1 MPNDFEERKR
11 LFAELKAD
19 ISKRQLSNT
28 ENFDKAVLAY
38 SVAGLGFSLGFLKD
52 FVKMSQAIR
61 GELLYVSWAL
71 FVVSVVLTMV
81 SFLISQMGLCRQ
93 LESGES
99 YYLEY
104 DDGALKKKNIFAAAT
119 DWINV
124 ISGLAFVAALV
135 CTIFFVGSNLD
146 RR

>member
-1 MPNDFEERKR
+1 MPDDFEERKK
-11 LFAELKAD
+11 LFAELKAE

-61 GELLYVSWAL
+61 GELLYLSWGL
-71 FVVSVVLTMV
+71 FVGSIVLTMF
-81 SFLISQMGLCRQ
+81 SFLVSQVGQYKQ
-93 LESGES
+93 LDLGER
-99 YYLEY
+99 YYLKY
-104 DDGALKKKNIFAAAT
+104 DDEALKTKNIFAGAT

-124 ISGLAFVAALV
+124 ISGLAFVAALI
-135 CTIFFVGSNLD
+135 CTTIFVGSNLK
-146 RR
+146 